1 MSPNLQ
7 RNDYV
12 IYTDASYRNDK
23 SGSNAGIAFLIYNFE
38 MKLVDAQCK
47 HVSVSCVQEAE
58 AKAVEFALQNLPADA
73 KRVKVLNDNGPVV
86 DGITGYSAI
95 PDGAYGTVYSIRKF
109 IDRLACK
116 IATIQIPRESK
127 ILADSL
133 SNYALDWPNDTG
145 ISCIEHLNTTT

>member
-86 DGITGYSAI
+86 DGITAYSAI
-95 PDGAYGTVYSIRKF
+95 PDGA
-109 IDRLACK
+109 
-116 IATIQIPRESK
+116 
-127 ILADSL
+127 
-133 SNYALDWPNDTG
+133 
-145 ISCIEHLNTTT
+145 

>member
-1 MSPNLQ
+1 MLLL
-7 RNDYV
+7 R
-12 IYTDASYRNDK
+12 K
-23 SGSNAGIAFLIYNFE
+23 SLSANAGIAFLIYNFE

-116 IATIQIPRESK
+116 IATIQIPRESN

>member
-1 MSPNLQ
+1 M
-7 RNDYV
+7 
-12 IYTDASYRNDK
+12 IEK
-23 SGSNAGIAFLIYNFE
+23 SIYNKE
-38 MKLVDAQCK
+38 I
-47 HVSVSCVQEAE
+47 
-58 AKAVEFALQNLPADA
+58 VEFALQNLPADA

-116 IATIQIPRESK
+116 IATIQIPRESN

>member
-23 SGSNAGIAFLIYNFE
+23 SGSNAGIAFLIYDFE

-73 KRVKVLNDNGPVV
+73 KRVKVLND
-86 DGITGYSAI
+86 
-95 PDGAYGTVYSIRKF
+95 TVCFNLLFRKSF
-109 IDRLACK
+109 DCDYTFTLFK
-116 IATIQIPRESK
+116 MY
-127 ILADSL
+127 DSTAKHPAQQNH
-133 SNYALDWPNDTG
+133 S
-145 ISCIEHLNTTT
+145 

>member
-86 DGITGYSAI
+86 DGIDRKSTRLNSSHIEESRMPSSA
-95 PDGAYGTVYSIRKF
+95 
-109 IDRLACK
+109 
-116 IATIQIPRESK
+116 
-127 ILADSL
+127 
-133 SNYALDWPNDTG
+133 
-145 ISCIEHLNTTT
+145 